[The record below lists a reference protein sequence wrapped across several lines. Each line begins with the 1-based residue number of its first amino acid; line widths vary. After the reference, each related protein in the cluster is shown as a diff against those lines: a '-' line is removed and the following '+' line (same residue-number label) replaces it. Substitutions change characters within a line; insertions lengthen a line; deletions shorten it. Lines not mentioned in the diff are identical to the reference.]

1 MTDSEMLD
9 SYDFSKS
16 IKNPYTPNLK
26 KPITIRIEN
35 ETIKYFKELSLE
47 IGIPYQTLINLFLA
61 QCAQEHRRPSIKWT

>member
-1 MTDSEMLD
+1 MLD
-9 SYDFSKS
+9 SYDFGES

-35 ETIKYFKELSLE
+35 ETIKYFKELSAE

-61 QCAQEHRRPSIKWT
+61 QCAQEHRRPSIKWN